1 MLIQLAVDN
10 ANAELLPGGFANVSL
25 DLPRDA
31 GALNIPP
38 SALIF
43 DKTGLRVATVGAD
56 SKVTLKP
63 VTIARDFGKV
73 IELASGLAAN
83 DRVIES
89 PSDGI
94 ANGDLV
100 RVAGADAK
108 AAASGA
114 SRNGQHGKN

>member
-1 MLIQLAVDN
+1 M
-10 ANAELLPGGFANVSL
+10 SL

-43 DKTGLRVATVGAD
+43 GKAGLQVATVGAD
-56 SKVTLKP
+56 NRVALKR
-63 VTIARDFGKV
+63 VSIARDLGKV
-73 IELASGLAAN
+73 IELAAGIAAD

-89 PSDGI
+89 PPDGI

-100 RVAGADAK
+100 RVETAGTAGTAGT
-108 AAASGA
+108 SGA
-114 SRNGQHGKN
+114 GKNGERGKP